1 VTRLLITNVG
11 RLFTATEAGVVV
23 DAAVVVDDDRIAWV
37 GPAADAPGGWDER
50 IDVEGALVTPGLIDA
65 HTHPVYA
72 GDRLDEIARRSSG
85 AGYQEIAAAGGGIR
99 ATVAAT
105 RAASEA
111 ELTRL
116 VRARLARWLDGGTTT
131 VEAKTG
137 YHLDRSGELT
147 AVHLLAT
154 LAGRSMSTGD
164 LPAASGSRGDRAVA
178 GAGGAGHGG
187 LAGGVGGRP
196 GGEVG
201 AVGGTDGSAVLP
213 RVEVTFL
220 GAHDVGRPG
229 VAHEAWVDEVVG
241 WSGEAAAAGARF
253 VDVFCDAGYFSVD
266 QARRVLEAGRA
277 AGLLPRIHADELE
290 RTGGSLLAAEVGAV
304 SADHL
309 LCVVDDD
316 ARALSAAGVVAT
328 LCPVTALAL
337 RRTPPARLLVDRG
350 VRLALGSDHNPGQSG
365 TTSMS
370 LVVGLAVHVLG
381 LSVDEALTAA
391 TAGGARSLALDD
403 RGTIRPGALADL
415 VAWDADHEAAFAWDL
430 GLRPCRVWKGGR
442 SS

>member
-1 VTRLLITNVG
+1 VKRLLITNVG
-11 RLFTATEAGVVV
+11 RLFTAGGAGVIR
-23 DAAVVVDDDRIAWV
+23 DAAVVVEDERIAWV
-37 GPAADAPGGWDER
+37 GPAGEAPGGWDER

-72 GDRLDEIARRSSG
+72 GDRLEEIALRSSG

-105 RAASEA
+105 RAAGEA

-116 VRARLARWLDGGTTT
+116 VRARLARWLAAGTTT

-137 YHLDRSGELT
+137 YHLDHPGELT
-147 AVHLLAT
+147 AVRLLAS
-154 LAGRSMSTGD
+154 LAS
-164 LPAASGSRGDRAVA
+164 
-178 GAGGAGHGG
+178 
-187 LAGGVGGRP
+187 LAHD
-196 GGEVG
+196 
-201 AVGGTDGSAVLP
+201 ADLP

-220 GAHDVGRPG
+220 GAHEPQ
-229 VAHEAWVDEVVG
+229 EAEADEVAG
-241 WSGEAAAAGARF
+241 WGGDAAGAGARF
-253 VDVFCDAGYFSVD
+253 VDVFCDTGYFSVEE
-266 QARRVLEAGRA
+266 ARRVLLAGRA
-277 AGLLPRIHADELE
+277 VGLLPRVHADELE
-290 RTGGSLLAAEVGAV
+290 RSGGSLLAAEVGAV

-309 LCVVDDD
+309 LCATDDD

-337 RRTPPARLLVDRG
+337 RRTPPARMLLDHG
-350 VRLALGSDHNPGQSG
+350 VELALGSDHNPGQSG

-381 LSVDEALTAA
+381 LSVGEALTAA
-391 TAGGARSLALDD
+391 TAGGARSLAVTD
-403 RGTIRPGALADL
+403 RGVVRPGALADL
-415 VAWDADHEAAFAWDL
+415 VAWDADHEGAFAWDL
-430 GLRPCRVWKGGR
+430 GLCPRRVWKGGR